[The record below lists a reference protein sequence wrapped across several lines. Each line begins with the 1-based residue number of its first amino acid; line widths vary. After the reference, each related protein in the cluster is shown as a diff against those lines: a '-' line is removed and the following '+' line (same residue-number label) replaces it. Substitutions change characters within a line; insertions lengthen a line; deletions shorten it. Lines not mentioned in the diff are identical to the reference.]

1 MYKKTYIIALVLV
14 VSCTAVQERLA
25 FKECK
30 FSFVSV
36 TPHDFTFSNLQLDFE
51 IKAENPNPINAV
63 LDKLIY
69 TFYVNDTNVFSGTT
83 GNKITIPANKS
94 KSFSTTITLEYTKI
108 GEALIEV
115 IKLKTAN
122 YKIKAKAYISTAIG
136 EISYP
141 VEISL

>member
-1 MYKKTYIIALVLV
+1 MYKKNYIIALVLV

-25 FKECK
+25 IRECK
-30 FSFVSV
+30 FSLVSV

-51 IKAENPNPINAV
+51 IKGENPNPINAV
-63 LDKLIY
+63 IDKLTY

-83 GNKITIPANKS
+83 GQGITIPANKS
-94 KSFSTTITLEYTKI
+94 KNFSTTITLEYTKI

-115 IKLKTAN
+115 IKLQTAT
-122 YKIKAKAYISTAIG
+122 YKIKARAYVSTVIG